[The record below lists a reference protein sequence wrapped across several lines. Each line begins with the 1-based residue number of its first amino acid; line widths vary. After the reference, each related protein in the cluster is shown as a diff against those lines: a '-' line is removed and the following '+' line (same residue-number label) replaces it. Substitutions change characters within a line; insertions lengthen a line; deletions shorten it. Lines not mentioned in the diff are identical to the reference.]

1 MVADRKMIELNDEVL
16 SAFLDGQLDEPR
28 RLAVEQALAADPGA
42 RVRLERMRHADALLR
57 AAIPELP
64 ASANDPLVAS
74 IERTGPRSARRTIF
88 FGAAAA
94 ACLLAATCGVLLGR
108 SLLRAPDAWVDAS
121 GLVGGALLQV
131 LEQRASGQ
139 RAATLEVMLSTQL
152 RDGRFCRQ
160 FAVAARP
167 GGEGVACRNPST
179 GRWQLLGWDAAVVSS
194 DGFRP
199 AGGSELLDGMLDRLG
214 AGEAL
219 TVERE
224 RVLIERGWRE
234 LPR

>member
-1 MVADRKMIELNDEVL
+1 MIELNDETL
-16 SAFLDGQLDEPR
+16 SAFLDGQLDAPT
-28 RLAVEQALAADPGA
+28 RLAVEQALATDPGA

-57 AAIPELP
+57 AAIPALP
-64 ASANDPLVAS
+64 AQANDPLVAR
-74 IERTGPRSARRTIF
+74 IEDTEVRTVPRSVF
-88 FGAAAA
+88 LAAAA

-108 SLLRAPDAWVDAS
+108 SLLRAPEAWVDAS
-121 GLVGGALLQV
+121 GLVGGALLQT

-139 RAATLEVMLSTQL
+139 RASRVEMLLSTQL

-167 GGEGVACRNPST
+167 GGEGVACRNPRN
-179 GRWQLLGWDAAVVSS
+179 GRWELLGWDAAVVGS

-199 AGGSELLDGMLDRLG
+199 AGGSELLDGVLDRLG

-224 RVLIERGWRE
+224 RELLEHGWR
-234 LPR
+234 